1 MEAHTDFYTK
11 EAAEDYLVFGPHE
24 EAWYALARWF
34 LQENDMQ
41 KQEKI
46 RKLLHAP
53 YTRYEGEPISRAV
66 ALALYGRHPYGSITR
81 LERFA
86 ACAYA
91 HFLQYGLKLTE
102 RETSA
107 FESVDMGNIY
117 HTALER
123 YSRKLEQSEYDWFV
137 VPDAVRRQMAENAMQ
152 EAIAGYPGMAVCDT
166 AENAYQRKRML
177 AIFDQTVWA
186 LTRQVRAGQ
195 FVPEKFEVTFD
206 ELEGKESLEYRLSHD
221 VTMRLE
227 GRIDRL
233 DTFEDENKISIK
245 VMDYKSG
252 NTKFDLI
259 RVYRG
264 LQLQLVVYMDA
275 AMEMLRGQHP
285 KKEILPGGILYYHI
299 DDPVLESDTPL
310 SDEEAEQAL
319 LFALR
324 PDGLVNSGE
333 EIYRAMDQNFEGKS
347 QMIPVEIKKNGEIS
361 TARSK
366 VASTEEFAVITRYV
380 EHEIRQCG
388 EAIYAGNIAVNPYR
402 SDIETSCTYCPYG
415 SVCGMDAKIPGYE
428 YRQFASMKKEEVL
441 DQMQTELARN
451 RGKEER
457 SDEMDEGTAERH

>member
-1 MEAHTDFYTK
+1 
-11 EAAEDYLVFGPHE
+11 
-24 EAWYALARWF
+24 
-34 LQENDMQ
+34 MQ

-91 HFLQYGLKLTE
+91 HFLQYGLKLAE

-117 HTALER
+117 HTA
-123 YSRKLEQSEYDWFV
+123 
-137 VPDAVRRQMAENAMQ
+137 
-152 EAIAGYPGMAVCDT
+152 
-166 AENAYQRKRML
+166 
-177 AIFDQTVWA
+177 
-186 LTRQVRAGQ
+186 
-195 FVPEKFEVTFD
+195 
-206 ELEGKESLEYRLSHD
+206 LSHD

-245 VMDYKSG
+245 VIDYKSG

-319 LFALR
+319 LFAL
-324 PDGLVNSGE
+324 
-333 EIYRAMDQNFEGKS
+333 
-347 QMIPVEIKKNGEIS
+347 
-361 TARSK
+361 RSK

-457 SDEMDEGTAERH
+457 SDGMDEGTAERH

>member
-1 MEAHTDFYTK
+1 M
-11 EAAEDYLVFGPHE
+11 
-24 EAWYALARWF
+24 
-34 LQENDMQ
+34 
-41 KQEKI
+41 
-46 RKLLHAP
+46 
-53 YTRYEGEPISRAV
+53 
-66 ALALYGRHPYGSITR
+66 
-81 LERFA
+81 
-86 ACAYA
+86 
-91 HFLQYGLKLTE
+91 
-102 RETSA
+102 
-107 FESVDMGNIY
+107 
-117 HTALER
+117 
-123 YSRKLEQSEYDWFV
+123 
-137 VPDAVRRQMAENAMQ
+137 
-152 EAIAGYPGMAVCDT
+152 
-166 AENAYQRKRML
+166 
-177 AIFDQTVWA
+177 
-186 LTRQVRAGQ
+186 
-195 FVPEKFEVTFD
+195 TFD

-245 VMDYKSG
+245 VIDYKSG

-428 YRQFASMKKEEVL
+428 YRKFASMKKEEVL

-451 RGKEER
+451 RGKEE
-457 SDEMDEGTAERH
+457 

>member
-1 MEAHTDFYTK
+1 
-11 EAAEDYLVFGPHE
+11 
-24 EAWYALARWF
+24 
-34 LQENDMQ
+34 
-41 KQEKI
+41 
-46 RKLLHAP
+46 
-53 YTRYEGEPISRAV
+53 
-66 ALALYGRHPYGSITR
+66 
-81 LERFA
+81 
-86 ACAYA
+86 
-91 HFLQYGLKLTE
+91 
-102 RETSA
+102 
-107 FESVDMGNIY
+107 
-117 HTALER
+117 
-123 YSRKLEQSEYDWFV
+123 
-137 VPDAVRRQMAENAMQ
+137 
-152 EAIAGYPGMAVCDT
+152 
-166 AENAYQRKRML
+166 
-177 AIFDQTVWA
+177 
-186 LTRQVRAGQ
+186 
-195 FVPEKFEVTFD
+195 
-206 ELEGKESLEYRLSHD
+206 
-221 VTMRLE
+221 
-227 GRIDRL
+227 
-233 DTFEDENKISIK
+233 
-245 VMDYKSG
+245 
-252 NTKFDLI
+252 
-259 RVYRG
+259 
-264 LQLQLVVYMDA
+264 MDA

>member
-1 MEAHTDFYTK
+1 
-11 EAAEDYLVFGPHE
+11 
-24 EAWYALARWF
+24 
-34 LQENDMQ
+34 
-41 KQEKI
+41 
-46 RKLLHAP
+46 
-53 YTRYEGEPISRAV
+53 
-66 ALALYGRHPYGSITR
+66 
-81 LERFA
+81 
-86 ACAYA
+86 
-91 HFLQYGLKLTE
+91 
-102 RETSA
+102 
-107 FESVDMGNIY
+107 
-117 HTALER
+117 
-123 YSRKLEQSEYDWFV
+123 
-137 VPDAVRRQMAENAMQ
+137 
-152 EAIAGYPGMAVCDT
+152 
-166 AENAYQRKRML
+166 ML

-245 VMDYKSG
+245 VIDYKSG

-402 SDIETSCTYCPYG
+402 SDIETSCTYCPYA